1 MILDTLR
8 THLRAHPGERHPRRD
23 DLPRAAVAAVF
34 GPGDK
39 LLFIR
44 RSERKG
50 DPWSGHMAFP
60 GGRQEPTDRDEL
72 DTAIRETH
80 EELGLDL
87 RRPGVELLGRLA
99 ERASPSRLVK
109 PRIVITP
116 YVFYDP
122 EPPEL
127 APNEEVARVHWFA
140 MSRLLADEGR
150 GSMQL
155 PFGGHR
161 VRFPVIRL
169 EGADIWGLT
178 LAMLDGMMGRI
189 RGG

>member
-1 MILDTLR
+1 
-8 THLRAHPGERHPRRD
+8 
-23 DLPRAAVAAVF
+23 
-34 GPGDK
+34 
-39 LLFIR
+39 
-44 RSERKG
+44 
-50 DPWSGHMAFP
+50 MAFP
-60 GGRQEPTDRDEL
+60 GGRREPTDRDEL
-72 DTAIRETH
+72 DTAIRETR

-87 RRPGVELLGRLA
+87 QRPGVELLGRLA

-122 EPPEL
+122 DPTEL

-140 MSRLLADEGR
+140 LSRLLADEGR

-155 PFGGHR
+155 PFRGQR

-178 LAMLDGMMGRI
+178 LSILDGMLGRI